1 MTYLNPVT
9 GLSGPGGWRRCGD
22 HMRIAL
28 RPRPSGA
35 AVLFGAL
42 ATALALA
49 GCGTQ
54 HSGGA
59 GSGSG
64 TTSAAATTSA
74 PAAPTSSATATGQGS
89 GGAATPAGGPVPTGM
104 AATSVTFVSPDEA
117 FVLGTAPCSH
127 TPCTSIVRTLNRG
140 ASWRGLPAPVGAAR
154 PARERP
160 GVGRVGHQ
168 VRHAV
173 ARLRVRHRAVGDHR
187 RRRAVGQGFFSRG
200 IDPVAR
206 GHRRPGPGADRA
218 LLLAERVRDRDPDAP
233 AGGRRRV
240 AVGHPAARQR
250 LGGGPDRH
258 AGPRRRD
265 PRRHLRDRDRQRR
278 PQHPGARHAV
288 HHPGGRVRDVGRGDR
303 P

>member
-1 MTYLNPVT
+1 MTAADCATGTAENGPVAQSAGPLGFLGPSGHSQVSNRRCPDSVFNAVMTYLNPVT

-22 HMRIAL
+22 HMRIAS

-64 TTSAAATTSA
+64 TTPAAATTSA

-89 GGAATPAGGPVPTGM
+89 GGTATPAGGPVPTGM

-117 FVLGTAPCSH
+117 FALGTAPCSH
-127 TPCTSIVRTLNRG
+127 RAVHVDRPYAEPGHQLARAAR
-140 ASWRGLPAPVGAAR
+140 ASGAAR

-187 RRRAVGQGFFSRG
+187 RRRAVGQGFFSHG
-200 IDPVAR
+200 IDPVA
-206 GHRRPGPGADRA
+206 
-218 LLLAERVRDRDPDAP
+218 
-233 AGGRRRV
+233 
-240 AVGHPAARQR
+240 
-250 LGGGPDRH
+250 
-258 AGPRRRD
+258 
-265 PRRHLRDRDRQRR
+265 
-278 PQHPGARHAV
+278 
-288 HHPGGRVRDVGRGDR
+288 
-303 P
+303 